1 MQGAHILCMQIYTSY
16 MSVGECAIMPV
27 HMCIL
32 GIFVYSLSFTG
43 DQNGV
48 GGVGLGMGWWSS

>member
-48 GGVGLGMGWWSS
+48 GGVGLGMG